1 MPIEYYPE
9 IKYADYKTD
18 NPNLYIA
25 VEQNNDN
32 SLNLKII
39 ETDSQKKEKVNLPKD
54 WNRGS
59 GQIYDIVDKI
69 EIKNSKIKIVQY
81 QENGI
86 KKELNKL
93 LTLK

>member
-39 ETDSQKKEKVNLPKD
+39 ETDSQKKEKVNLNIHQFFLFVCFRKCLLETK
-54 WNRGS
+54 NR
-59 GQIYDIVDKI
+59 
-69 EIKNSKIKIVQY
+69 
-81 QENGI
+81 
-86 KKELNKL
+86 
-93 LTLK
+93 